1 MTIESC
7 PRNCARSDS
16 PASSRRIRA
25 LVAEDVAS
33 TLPAASHTNNIALF
47 PEREC
52 LDPGASIYLSS
63 TLLLTASAFE
73 ERRRSFLPR
82 SPKTGRFKPKGRANS
97 RAIVI
102 ATQATDVPTPALRY
116 RSVFCRLLAKKCE
129 LKRDAIGLVM

>member
-1 MTIESC
+1 MAPAQLPGH
-7 PRNCARSDS
+7 PRDAFARLS
-16 PASSRRIRA
+16 PKTSLELCQPHRIQITSRCFPSVSVLI
-25 LVAEDVAS
+25 
-33 TLPAASHTNNIALF
+33 PA
-47 PEREC
+47 R
-52 LDPGASIYLSS
+52 SIYLSS